1 MSSLGSL
8 ACSGSTDSS
17 TVASTTSLPVLLDF
31 TELPANEPHLW
42 PLRVHCGAGVF
53 SSQLNG
59 NWWRTAEANHQLN
72 WLPTEWGGNAAAV
85 EQLNVVVQV
94 NAAGDRLEVT
104 HAGRTVVYTPTKLTD
119 EDYCD

>member
-17 TVASTTSLPVLLDF
+17 TVASTTTLPVLLDF
-31 TELPANEPHLW
+31 TELPANEPHIW

-72 WLPTEWGGNAAAV
+72 WLPTEWGGNAATVDIPVIERGWRGAEAKGATAPGPFSAV
-85 EQLNVVVQV
+85 ANMKDD
-94 NAAGDRLEVT
+94 N
-104 HAGRTVVYTPTKLTD
+104 
-119 EDYCD
+119 